1 MNRIVCALSCLLVF
15 ASFSTIQA
23 AEVDP
28 GSFIRERGKYTFD
41 GAGSSIEVITAKDDK
56 PSLALD
62 FRSRSKN
69 SMSSN
74 KMSFTESGILRAD
87 GWFVF
92 VESPERIWI
101 FDGKKSLAIV
111 ERRETKKGSFT
122 TNVKDFDAESAALC
136 PVKVKE
142 ALPEQ
147 VRINLFE
154 KHPF

>member
-1 MNRIVCALSCLLVF
+1 MKRIVYALSCFLFF
-15 ASFSTIQA
+15 ASFSAIRA
-23 AEVDP
+23 AQIES

-41 GAGSSIEVITAKDDK
+41 QAGSSVEVITAKDDK

-62 FRSRSKN
+62 FRSRNEN
-69 SMSSN
+69 STSSN
-74 KMSFTESGILRAD
+74 KMSFTESGILRAE
-87 GWFVF
+87 GWFVY

-101 FDGKKSLAIV
+101 FDGKNSLAIV

-122 TNVKDFDAESAALC
+122 TNVKDFDAEAAAVC

-142 ALPEQ
+142 GLPGG
-147 VRINLFE
+147 VRIALFE